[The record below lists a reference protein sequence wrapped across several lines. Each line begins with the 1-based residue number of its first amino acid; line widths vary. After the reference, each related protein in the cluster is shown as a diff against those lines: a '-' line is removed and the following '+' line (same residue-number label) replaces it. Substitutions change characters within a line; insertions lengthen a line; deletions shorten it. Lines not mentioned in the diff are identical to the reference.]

1 MNAVTD
7 LCAKDVVDKPVLCD
21 AAQARERGRAHNRLE
36 VVPVT
41 ADDGSS
47 ARDTRLDPLLQL
59 LRSR

>member
-1 MNAVTD
+1 MNAVAD
-7 LCAKDVVDKPVLCD
+7 LCAKDVVDKPVLGD
-21 AAQARERGRAHNRLE
+21 AAEARERRGAHNSLE